1 MVLQR
6 LVCAEQ
12 LNSKSYM
19 NFLDNCIAFYFTT
32 IQLKN
37 HPEILKGKLPTVCMS
52 KIVWDC
58 LFSHGLDKRLSV
70 VVKRLMAEFICIPWF
85 LLYS

>member
-1 MVLQR
+1 
-6 LVCAEQ
+6 
-12 LNSKSYM
+12 M

-52 KIVWDC
+52 QIV
-58 LFSHGLDKRLSV
+58 FGTVYFHMGLINDSV
-70 VVKRLMAEFICIPWF
+70 
-85 LLYS
+85 